1 MIRFALL
8 TALCGLAACAS
19 TTLLDEPPSAERPAD
34 SVLDEL
40 SWITGRWVR
49 EKDGEYLEEHWS
61 EPQGNVLL
69 GTFRW
74 LRGGRAWLYEFMVIE
89 ELPEGIV
96 FHLRHFG
103 PGSVAWEE
111 RDAPMSYPLA
121 HLRDGEAIFENP
133 ERDDP
138 RRFVYRRRGDELEVR
153 VETPDDY
160 AQSFAFRLAHP
171 SAPPGAQSGA
181 QSRAQI
187 GTAR

>member
-1 MIRFALL
+1 MIRFAAL

-19 TTLLDEPPSAERPAD
+19 TSTLFVEPSSTERSSHTTLTD
-34 SVLDEL
+34 F
-40 SWITGRWVR
+40 SWMSGRWVR
-49 EKDGEYLEEHWS
+49 EEDGEYLEEYWG

-74 LRGGRAWLYEFMVIE
+74 LRAGRAWLYEFMLIE
-89 ELPEGIV
+89 ELPDGIV

-111 RDAPMSYPLA
+111 QDAPMSYPLA
-121 HLRDGEAIFENP
+121 QLRDGEAIFENP

-153 VETPDDY
+153 VEAPDGKAESY
-160 AQSFAFRLAHP
+160 TFRLAQP
-171 SAPPGAQSGA
+171 
-181 QSRAQI
+181 RARDE
-187 GTAR
+187 TDR

>member
-8 TALCGLAACAS
+8 TALAGLAACAS
-19 TTLLDEPPSAERPAD
+19 ATLFDESTPTERPASATLAD
-34 SVLDEL
+34 F
-40 SWITGRWVR
+40 SWMSGRWVR
-49 EKDGEYLEEHWS
+49 EEDGEYLEEHWG

-74 LRGGRAWLYEFMVIE
+74 LRKGRAWLYEFMLIE
-89 ELPEGIV
+89 ELPDGIV

-111 RDAPMSYPLA
+111 KTAPMSYPLA
-121 HLRDGEAIFENP
+121 QLRAGEAIFENP

-153 VETPDDY
+153 VEAPDGNAESY
-160 AQSFAFRLAHP
+160 TFHLAQ
-171 SAPPGAQSGA
+171 PGAQGETE
-181 QSRAQI
+181 R
-187 GTAR
+187 